1 MNRTVLPMCGRAPPE
16 WTASPLFRTKTSS
29 LIMLY
34 CFIRY
39 NKSRSLEIRRSYF
52 LSIMARAGRV
62 MMIAEG
68 ITELKDLQREFANLL
83 LSI

>member
-1 MNRTVLPMCGRAPPE
+1 MDSLPSIPNKNLVSYNP
-16 WTASPLFRTKTSS
+16 S

-39 NKSRSLEIRRSYF
+39 NKSKSLEIRRSYF

-62 MMIAEG
+62 MMIAER